1 MWAKQFVAVK
11 SANLLNRKNNISPY
25 LTSMPACVS
34 KLMYFYNRAAWKFL
48 NI

>member
-25 LTSMPACVS
+25 LASMPACVS
-34 KLMYFYNRAAWKFL
+34 KLMYFYNRAALKFL
-48 NI
+48 KI